1 MGDWSL
7 FVRGTTLDTLNG
19 ALVVETKDEAAS
31 KRFIAAV
38 ARLARKG
45 LGSDESVVPLQAPG
59 GGDGVTLR
67 TPDLPEP
74 IHLFQRDGKVVLAYG
89 DAAAR
94 DALDPGEKLGDTQQY
109 ADAREALGGDYD
121 LSFYLGFEPIV
132 QLVDSTGA
140 GDDEGWLKVKPYL
153 EPLGALVV
161 GAQRDGD
168 KLRSAFGITVK

>member
-1 MGDWSL
+1 M
-7 FVRGTTLDTLNG
+7 
-19 ALVVETKDEAAS
+19 
-31 KRFIAAV
+31 
-38 ARLARKG
+38 
-45 LGSDESVVPLQAPG
+45 PLQAPG

-161 GAQRDGD
+161 GAQQDGD
-168 KLRSAFGITVK
+168 KLRSAFGITVQ

>member
-1 MGDWSL
+1 M
-7 FVRGTTLDTLNG
+7 
-19 ALVVETKDEAAS
+19 VETKDEAAS
-31 KRFIAAV
+31 RRFIAAV
-38 ARLARKG
+38 ARLARKS
-45 LGSDESVVPLQAPG
+45 LGSDASVVPLQAPG

-67 TPDLPEP
+67 TPDLTQP

-89 DAAAR
+89 DAAATTR
-94 DALDPGEKLGDTQQY
+94 STR
-109 ADAREALGGDYD
+109 ARSSATPSSTRTRAQALGGDYD
-121 LSFYLGFEPIV
+121 LSFYLGFEPIL

-168 KLRSAFGITVK
+168 KLRSAFGITVR